1 MIIDSNII
9 LILFIIITIMYLTNS
24 LESFT
29 ISRPTKCFDC
39 ERQFI
44 KNYGL
49 WSVWQTM
56 PSKCFDCEHQFKKK
70 KINPYFSGPTKCFD
84 CDNRKNLIKK
94 CK

>member
-1 MIIDSNII
+1 MQVNSNLILII
-9 LILFIIITIMYLTNS
+9 LIIVTLMYLTNT

-39 ERQFI
+39 EKQFI

-56 PSKCFDCEHQFKKK
+56 PTKCFDCEHQLKKQN
-70 KINPYFSGPTKCFD
+70 INPYFSGPTKCFS
-84 CDNRKNLIKK
+84 CDHKLKLN
-94 CK
+94 